1 VAASSLQGTP
11 THRRRLGW
19 ALGEEGG
26 GSESLRR
33 GPRPPYLTGKA
44 SSMRGGGAVMYGD
57 GAQSEEATRSRAA
70 GFVSFRGT
78 PEAQRHGG
86 MELGGLDEAVDG
98 NQVVVA
104 DSSAGWR
111 PSSHWLGR
119 WRCQTGLPNLG
130 APQRGSIGQV
140 AHRW

>member
-44 SSMRGGGAVMYGD
+44 SSMRGGGAVMS
-57 GAQSEEATRSRAA
+57 AMAPSR
-70 GFVSFRGT
+70 R
-78 PEAQRHGG
+78 R
-86 MELGGLDEAVDG
+86 
-98 NQVVVA
+98 
-104 DSSAGWR
+104 
-111 PSSHWLGR
+111 
-119 WRCQTGLPNLG
+119 
-130 APQRGSIGQV
+130 QRGV
-140 AHRW
+140 ERRVL